1 MNWNAGFFPAFNHR
15 RKPPLVSSY
24 RLPAH
29 YNHASI
35 LSTSHASESFLPSI
49 GPVNGRDE
57 GHRPY
62 RRNDF
67 ANNHLFVT
75 KQRLAQVILEQP
87 TLKARL
93 TNDSSSLS
101 DEREPKASPRR
112 VNRTKRQAA
121 PSVLDHNAHLSVINL
136 FMKPSMAP
144 ATNGKSPAVKL
155 PRPVPTRH
163 HSPRAPRSSMQWINP
178 IMKQTLSSVSPDD
191 DTLVETSTA
200 GSTDRTPT
208 DKNATINPFQSS
220 LLYIK
225 SILPANESSVSTGR
239 L

>member
-15 RKPPLVSSY
+15 RKQPLVPY
-24 RLPAH
+24 RLPAQ

-35 LSTSHASESFLPSI
+35 VSTSHASESFLPSI
-49 GPVNGRDE
+49 RPANGQDE

-87 TLKARL
+87 TSKARL
-93 TNDSSSLS
+93 ADESSSLS
-101 DEREPKASPRR
+101 DEREPKASPRK
-112 VNRTKRQAA
+112 VNGPKRQLVSSA
-121 PSVLDHNAHLSVINL
+121 PEHNAHLSVINL
-136 FMKPSMAP
+136 FMKPSMAS

-155 PRPVPTRH
+155 PRPGPTRQ

-178 IMKQTLSSVSPDD
+178 IMKQTASSVSPDN
-191 DTLVETSTA
+191 DTLVENI
-200 GSTDRTPT
+200 TDSSLDGTT
-208 DKNATINPFQSS
+208 TTISPFQTS

-239 L
+239 S